1 MNFINKELLEY
12 IRLNSDEE
20 PKLLKELSK
29 ETYQKTIH
37 PRMLTGH
44 LVGRFLSLLS
54 KIMCPNK
61 ILEIGTFTGYSALCL
76 AEGLDKNGI
85 LHTIDENEEL
95 IEFQKKYFNRSPYK
109 HQIIQHLGKAEK
121 ILAKIKSNFDLVFI
135 DADKTNYLSY
145 YKTLIPKLNK
155 NGLLI
160 ADNVLWSGKVL
171 DKENNNDAD
180 TIALKKFNKWVK
192 RDKRVETII
201 LEIRDGLTL
210 CRKI

>member
-1 MNFINKELLEY
+1 MEFISEELSEY
-12 IRLNSDEE
+12 IRLYSDEE
-20 PKLLKELSK
+20 PKLLQRLSE
-29 ETYQKTIH
+29 ETYQKTLH

-44 LVGRFLSLLS
+44 IVGRFLSLIS
-54 KIMCPNK
+54 KLIQPKK

-76 AEGLDKNGI
+76 AEGLDKDGI

-95 IEFQKKYFNRSPYK
+95 IEFQKKYFDKSPYK
-109 HQIIQHLGKAEK
+109 SKIIQHLGKADNIIKK
-121 ILAKIKSNFDLVFI
+121 IEDNFDLVFI
-135 DADKTNYLSY
+135 DADKTNYLNY
-145 YKTLIPKLNK
+145 YKALLPKINK

-171 DKENNNDAD
+171 DKKNDGDPD

-192 RDKRVETII
+192 EDKRVNTII

>member
-1 MNFINKELLEY
+1 MEFISKELLEY

-20 PKLLKELSK
+20 PKLLQELSK

-44 LVGRFLSLLS
+44 LVGRFLSILS
-54 KIMCPNK
+54 KIVCPKK

-76 AEGLDKNGI
+76 AEGLDKKGV

-95 IEFQKKYFNRSPYK
+95 IDFQKKYFDKSPYK
-109 HQIIQHLGKAEK
+109 NQIIQHLGKAKE
-121 ILAKIKSNFDLVFI
+121 IITQFNDTFDLIFI
-135 DADKTNYLSY
+135 DADKNNYLNY
-145 YKTLIPKLNK
+145 YKTLIPKLKK

-171 DKENNNDAD
+171 DKSNDNDSD
-180 TIALKKFNKWVK
+180 TLALKDFNRSVK
-192 RDKRVETII
+192 LDQRVETII
-201 LEIRDGLTL
+201 LEIRDGLTI

>member
-1 MNFINKELLEY
+1 MEFISEELSDY
-12 IRLNSDEE
+12 IRLCSDEE
-20 PKLLKELSK
+20 PKLLQRLSK
-29 ETYQKTIH
+29 ETYQKTLH

-44 LVGRFLSLLS
+44 VVGRFLSLIS
-54 KIMCPNK
+54 KLMQPKK

-76 AEGLDKNGI
+76 AEGLDKDGI

-95 IEFQKKYFNRSPYK
+95 IEFQKKYFDKSPYK
-109 HQIIQHLGKAEK
+109 NKIIQHLGKADEIIKK
-121 ILAKIKSNFDLVFI
+121 IEDNFDLVFI
-135 DADKTNYLSY
+135 DADKTNYLNY
-145 YKTLIPKLNK
+145 YKALLPKINK

-171 DKENNNDAD
+171 DKKNDDDPD

-192 RDKRVETII
+192 EDKRVNTII

>member
-1 MNFINKELLEY
+1 MEFISKELSEY

-20 PKLLKELSK
+20 PKLLQRLSE

-37 PRMLTGH
+37 PRMLSGH
-44 LVGRFLSLLS
+44 MVGRFLSLIS
-54 KIMCPNK
+54 KLIRPKK

-76 AEGLDKNGI
+76 AEGLDKEGI

-95 IEFQKKYFNRSPYK
+95 IEFQKKYFDKSPYK
-109 HQIIQHLGKAEK
+109 NKIIQHLGKAESLVK
-121 ILAKIKSNFDLVFI
+121 KMDGNFDLIFI
-135 DADKTNYLSY
+135 DADKTNYLNY
-145 YKTLIPKLNK
+145 YKTLVPKLNK
-155 NGLLI
+155 NGLII

-171 DKENNNDAD
+171 NKENDDPD
-180 TIALKKFNKWVK
+180 TIALKKFNQWVK
-192 RDKRVETII
+192 EDKRVDTII

>member
-1 MNFINKELLEY
+1 MEFISKELSEY

-20 PKLLKELSK
+20 PKLLQRLSE

-44 LVGRFLSLLS
+44 VVGRFLSLIS
-54 KIMCPNK
+54 KLICPKK

-76 AEGLDKNGI
+76 AEGLHKEGI

-95 IEFQKKYFNRSPYK
+95 IQLQKKYFNKSLYK
-109 HQIIQHLGKAEK
+109 NIIIQHLGKAESLIKK
-121 ILAKIKSNFDLVFI
+121 IEGNFDLVFI
-135 DADKTNYLSY
+135 DADKKNYLNY
-145 YKTLIPKLNK
+145 YKALVPKLNK

-171 DKENNNDAD
+171 DKENFGDPD

-192 RDKRVETII
+192 EDKRVDTII

>member
-1 MNFINKELLEY
+1 MEFISKELSEY

-20 PKLLKELSK
+20 PKLLQRLSE

-44 LVGRFLSLLS
+44 IVGRFLSLIS
-54 KIMCPNK
+54 KLTCPKK

-76 AEGLDKNGI
+76 AEGLHKEGI

-95 IEFQKKYFNRSPYK
+95 IQLQKKYFNKSLYK
-109 HQIIQHLGKAEK
+109 NKIIQHLGKAESLIKK
-121 ILAKIKSNFDLVFI
+121 IEGNFDLVFI
-135 DADKTNYLSY
+135 DADKTNYLNY
-145 YKTLIPKLNK
+145 YKALVPKLNK

-171 DKENNNDAD
+171 DKENFDDPD

-192 RDKRVETII
+192 EDKRVDTII